1 MSAKKVSHRHINNVD
16 KLHKSYNTLYIDFVL
31 VKRRAILNR
40 LKLYIWGGSVTF
52 VIIVGVAEA
61 MPDSWSEAIDFVHAA
76 CLSLVA
82 LGPSFVLKKQVA
94 VWVFQR
100 NFFVGVGD
108 VQAGYEESW
117 SGMGGPCMM
126 AYIEIGLDVGYM
138 WGV

>member
-1 MSAKKVSHRHINNVD
+1 MTV
-16 KLHKSYNTLYIDFVL
+16 
-31 VKRRAILNR
+31 
-40 LKLYIWGGSVTF
+40 

-94 VWVFQR
+94 VWVLQPYL
-100 NFFVGVGD
+100 FVGVGD
-108 VQAGYEESW
+108 VQAGYDETC

-126 AYIEIGLDVGYM
+126 AYTEIGFDVGYV
-138 WGV
+138 WGSMMQYLPGVGYKEGYLNS